1 MTRQFLHGHIT
12 KKESGISWKLQ
23 TYKNACT
30 RAIVAFDVPSF
41 FSTTG
46 DPNAWVRA
54 CGDSSKEGK
63 SRWSKA
69 LRIGAKNHDISWR
82 KGRQEKRKLSM
93 SAEVKC
99 QTPQIPHEIS
109 TILDTE
115 TRATDPPPQPDM
127 GSQIVTTT
135 SPESV
140 ITYTMD
146 TNKKC
151 RANEITWVRKKKAKL
166 KSNEQN
172 KRKNN
177 DLESKGASKVPRNS
191 LIMTSPR
198 GLYDSPTEFMGETTD
213 KHISTI
219 PSSLGTL
226 DRMRIEEESLTPL
239 LQILSE
245 IATAQHASD
254 KDNKAITPEIPE
266 NSSTKK
272 KSRHRNGSKRQKI
285 KLQRRRQV

>member
-1 MTRQFLHGHIT
+1 
-12 KKESGISWKLQ
+12 
-23 TYKNACT
+23 
-30 RAIVAFDVPSF
+30 
-41 FSTTG
+41 
-46 DPNAWVRA
+46 
-54 CGDSSKEGK
+54 
-63 SRWSKA
+63 
-69 LRIGAKNHDISWR
+69 
-82 KGRQEKRKLSM
+82 
-93 SAEVKC
+93 
-99 QTPQIPHEIS
+99 
-109 TILDTE
+109 
-115 TRATDPPPQPDM
+115 
-127 GSQIVTTT
+127 
-135 SPESV
+135 
-140 ITYTMD
+140 MD

-151 RANEITWVRKKKAKL
+151 RANEITWVRKKKAKR

-198 GLYDSPTEFMGETTD
+198 SLYDSPTEFMGGATD

-254 KDNKAITPEIPE
+254 KNNKAVTPE
-266 NSSTKK
+266 NRSTEEKVK
-272 KSRHRNGSKRQKI
+272 TQEWVETTKI